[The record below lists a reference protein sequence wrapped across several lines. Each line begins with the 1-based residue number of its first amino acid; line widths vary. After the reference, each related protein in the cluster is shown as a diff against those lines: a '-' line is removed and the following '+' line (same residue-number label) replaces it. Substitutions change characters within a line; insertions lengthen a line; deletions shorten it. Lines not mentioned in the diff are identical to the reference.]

1 MVPNGLTTCSSSIG
15 PKETMDRLAAAV
27 TARGMT
33 VLARIDHA
41 AAAATVGMAL
51 RPTELLV
58 FGNPRAGTPLMQA
71 AQTVGIDLPLKAL
84 VWQDEQGMTRLTYND
99 PTWPA
104 ERHGIHR
111 AMDPATDRILGSMTE
126 ALRQVADEAT
136 TRTPG
141 EAS

>member
-1 MVPNGLTTCSSSIG
+1 MFSRFLIVLTLAGIVPQGGTL
-15 PKETMDRLAAAV
+15 PADERALVAA
-27 TARGMT
+27 M
-33 VLARIDHA
+33 
-41 AAAATVGMAL
+41 
-51 RPTELLV
+51 
-58 FGNPRAGTPLMQA
+58 
-71 AQTVGIDLPLKAL
+71 GIDLPLKAL

-104 ERHGIHR
+104 ERHGIHGT
-111 AMDPATDRILGSMTE
+111 MDPATDRILGSMTE